1 MNKVLFDLQV
11 TQPDKGTKRHGG
23 GKFGESLLKRI
34 LERKLPVLCCYDS
47 QRWLNDDIMALL
59 QANNVELIDSAGSS
73 LDIIALEH
81 GVDLVYVPTNI
92 NFGHVYASRK
102 CRILGTIHG
111 IRDLESPTDYQQM
124 LYKPYSNIPRYL
136 IKRFLGGIIKKRR
149 SRMIHSI
156 MQSEN
161 FGLTTSSSHS
171 SFSIKT
177 FFPEYKDKQI
187 PVFYCPSTIAYEH
200 NSTKY
205 NEKYFLLISGNRP
218 IKNNLRAIM
227 AFDRLF
233 SNGVDTQFKVKITGV
248 KNGSDFLYKIK
259 NRDRFDFVSF
269 VDEEEL
275 DQLYH
280 DAYCLVYPTFNEGFG
295 YPPIEAM
302 HYGIPVLASP
312 FTSIPEVCGDSVIYF
327 NPFSVEEM
335 MSRIL
340 MIMEE
345 EIHKKYSLL
354 SKSRF
359 EVINKKQQE
368 DTDRLIDYIFSY

>member
-1 MNKVLFDLQV
+1 MNKVLFDLRV
-11 TQPDKGTKRHGG
+11 TQPDKATKRHGG

-34 LERKLPVLCCYDS
+34 IERKLPVVCCYDS
-47 QRWLNDDIMALL
+47 RRWLNEDIVSLL
-59 QANNVELIDSAGSS
+59 KDNNVELIDSSHSTIDELAKNNG
-73 LDIIALEH
+73 A
-81 GVDLVYVPTNI
+81 DLIYVPTNVS
-92 NFGHVYASRK
+92 FEHVRASVK
-102 CRILGTIHG
+102 CKILGTIHG

-124 LYKPYSNIPRYL
+124 LYKPYSNVPRYL
-136 IKRFLGGIIKKRR
+136 LKRFFGGLLSKRR
-149 SRMIHSI
+149 SRMINSI
-156 MQSEN
+156 LQSEN
-161 FGLTTSSSHS
+161 FGITTSSYHS

-177 FFPEYKDKQI
+177 FFPEYKEKQI
-187 PVFYCPSTIAYEH
+187 PVFYCPSTITYEH
-200 NSTKY
+200 NNTKY
-205 NEKYFLLISGNRP
+205 DEKYFLLISGNRP

-233 SNGVDTQFKVKITGV
+233 SNGYDTQFKVKVTGV
-248 KNGSDFLYKIK
+248 KDCNDFLYKIK

-312 FTSIPEVCGDSVIYF
+312 FTSIPEVCGESVLYF
-327 NPFSVEEM
+327 NPFSIEEL

-340 MIMEE
+340 MITDEN
-345 EIHKKYSLL
+345 IHQKYSLL
-354 SKSRF
+354 ARKRF
-359 EVINKKQQE
+359 EVITKKQHE
-368 DTDRLIDYIFSY
+368 DTDKLIDYIFGY